1 MMSRG
6 SIGDAAGPWGSTTM
20 AWEITLWV
28 VFLNLI
34 NSKRLGV
41 AVALP
46 VMT

>member
-6 SIGDAAGPWGSTTM
+6 SVEDAAGPWGSKTM
-20 AWEITLWV
+20 AWEIIIVV

-34 NSKRLGV
+34 NSKRLGA